1 MMKKSVVLSA
11 MLFAGVSTAQAAGF
25 QIPEM
30 GVKAMGMGNA
40 FTAVA
45 DDPSANWFNP
55 AGLSFQEGAAVT
67 VGGVVVLPSVDF
79 APNASNLNPAATSAS
94 ADKKTIV
101 VPHTYL
107 TIGTASGLTAGI
119 GINAPFGLEMQW
131 PTTAAFA
138 GGAEYGRLQAVNV
151 NGNVAFKLSDHFAV
165 AAGVDFVDMYK
176 VDFNGTALQQNFKG
190 TGWGYNVAALYK
202 SELFNAGVS
211 YRSSVKIKSNGSSTS
226 ILGSTAAN
234 AITVTMPDILN
245 IGLAVHP
252 TKQWTVS
259 FDVDWVNWKKF
270 DKLAFNYASPLLVP
284 TGLPA
289 PFPPAVSKSNIT
301 VPENWKATWAL
312 RAGAEWAYSDT
323 MRARVGY
330 TYDPTPIKNSEFTP
344 LLPGNDRQAVHI
356 GYGVDLSDQ
365 ATIDLAYIF
374 VWLMDRH
381 QTQST
386 GTNALRNGT
395 YKTTIHLAA
404 ASLTYHF

>member
-1 MMKKSVVLSA
+1 MMKKSIVLSA
-11 MLFAGVSTAQAAGF
+11 VLFAGVSTAQAAGF

-30 GVKAMGMGNA
+30 GIKAMGMGNA

-138 GGAEYGRLQAVNV
+138 SGAEYGRLQAVNV

-176 VDFNGTALQQNFKG
+176 VDFNGTALKQNFKG

-211 YRSSVKIKSNGSSTS
+211 YRSSVKIKSNGSSTT
-226 ILGSTAAN
+226 IAPFFPASTAN
-234 AITVTMPDILN
+234 NSITVTMPDLLN

-252 TKQWTVS
+252 TEQWTVS
-259 FDVDWVNWKKF
+259 FDADWVNWKKF
-270 DKLAFNYASPLLVP
+270 DKLAFTYSPTLSIGTSL
-284 TGLPA
+284 
-289 PFPPAVSKSNIT
+289 S
-301 VPENWKATWAL
+301 VPEKWKAVWAL
-312 RAGAEWAYSDT
+312 RVGAEWAYSDT
-323 MRARVGY
+323 MRARMGY
-330 TYDPTPIKNSEFTP
+330 TYDPTPISAPEFTP

-365 ATIDLAYIF
+365 ATIDLAYTF